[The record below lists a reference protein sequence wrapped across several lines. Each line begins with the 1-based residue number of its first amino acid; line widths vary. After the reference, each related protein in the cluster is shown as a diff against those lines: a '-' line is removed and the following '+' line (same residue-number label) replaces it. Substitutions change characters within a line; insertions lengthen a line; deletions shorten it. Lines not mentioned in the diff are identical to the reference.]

1 MRLRSWVAPCVGG
14 LAFMC
19 RSENADP
26 AQPSAELGRVIQQP
40 SEELVPPPSTDAT
53 EPPSDGAP

>member
-26 AQPSAELGRVIQQP
+26 AQTSAELGRVTRQRSEKLAP
-40 SEELVPPPSTDAT
+40 SPSTDAT
-53 EPPSDGAP
+53 EPPSDDAP

>member
-1 MRLRSWVAPCVGG
+1 MRLRSWVAPRVGG

-26 AQPSAELGRVIQQP
+26 AQTSAELGRVIPQP
-40 SEELVPPPSTDAT
+40 SEALAPPPSTDAAG
-53 EPPSDGAP
+53 PPSDDAP